1 MVLEVEKLYFSY
13 NRVPML
19 RDVSFQV
26 FDSEIVGIIGPNGCG
41 KSTLIKSIL
50 CLLDPDSGRVNVDG
64 NSVKEMSIN
73 ERAASMSYVPQFI
86 TPNFSHS
93 VFYTVLM
100 GRKPYIGWTY
110 SEHDRKITLD
120 TLKQMKLDD
129 LGTRLFNTLSGG
141 EKQKTLLARA
151 MAQDCRVMLLDE
163 PTSNLDLKHKKEVMM
178 ILKKISNKKKNA
190 VIMAIHDLNLAALFC
205 DRLILLSQGKKVEEG
220 SPVEVITKE
229 NLKKIYDVE
238 VDISFHN
245 NNPYIILVP

>member
-1 MVLEVEKLYFSY
+1 MVLEVEKLHFAY
-13 NRVPML
+13 NSVSML

-26 FDSEIVGIIGPNGCG
+26 YDSEIVGIIGPNGSG
-41 KSTLIKSIL
+41 KSTLIKNIL
-50 CLLDPDSGRVNVDG
+50 RLLNPDSGQVTVDG
-64 NSVKEMSIN
+64 NKVKEMSVN

-110 SEHDRKITLD
+110 SENDRKITSD

-129 LGTRLFNTLSGG
+129 LRDRLFNTLSGG

-151 MAQDCRVMLLDE
+151 IAQDCRVMLLDE
-163 PTSNLDLKHKKEVMM
+163 PTSNLDLKHKQEVMM
-178 ILKKISNKKKNA
+178 ILKEIANKKKNS

-205 DRLILLSQGKKVEEG
+205 DRLILLNQGKKAEEG
-220 SPVEVITKE
+220 SPREIMTKE

-238 VDISFHN
+238 VNITFHN
-245 NNPYIILVP
+245 NNPYIILEP

>member
-1 MVLEVEKLYFSY
+1 MVLEVEKLHFAY
-13 NRVPML
+13 NSVPML

-26 FDSEIVGIIGPNGCG
+26 YDSEIVGIIGPNGSG
-41 KSTLIKSIL
+41 KSTLIKNIL
-50 CLLDPDSGRVNVDG
+50 CLLNPDSGQVMVDG
-64 NSVKEMSIN
+64 NRVKELSIN

-100 GRKPYIGWTY
+100 GRKPYIGWKY
-110 SEHDRKITLD
+110 SENDRKITLD

-129 LGTRLFNTLSGG
+129 LGDRLFNTLSGG

-151 MAQDCRVMLLDE
+151 IAQDCRVMLLDE

-178 ILKKISNKKKNA
+178 ILKEIANKKKNS

-205 DRLILLSQGKKVEEG
+205 DRLILLNQGKKAEEG
-220 SPVEVITKE
+220 SPIEVITKE

-238 VDISFHN
+238 VNIAFHN
-245 NNPYIILVP
+245 NNPYIILEP